1 MSKQGIE
8 LAAGVFTNMQW
19 ARHGLM
25 ALVTEKKPNTASA
38 KQDILLSKMFERA
51 NDLIKDD
58 FMKIVDG
65 KYPESLQEIA

>member
-8 LAAGVFTNMQW
+8 LAASVFTNMQW
-19 ARHGLM
+19 ARHGLLAM
-25 ALVTEKKPNTASA
+25 ATEKKTNTKSA
-38 KQDILLSKMFERA
+38 KQDILLSRLFERA

-65 KYPESLQEIA
+65 KYPEFLQDIT